1 METKSREINLLT
13 YFVVFLTFY
22 HVIARFGLAVDLQWH
37 TDVGR
42 DKLLTPPHLM
52 IFSGIIPTMIFL
64 VCYIVWHSFVKTKPK
79 SGMQVWI
86 FSAPIPIWIILSGMI
101 TLILGGLYD
110 DLWHSSYGVDT
121 TIITPP
127 HIWTF
132 AGGMIVELA
141 TIILALQIKQRTQS
155 NHQLLNISMLFT
167 MWALVYHLHL
177 AFANF
182 LDPRVWVI
190 EIIGIEIILHFI
202 FAGSALLIMLPIM
215 RSISGDE
222 GIISLAGLMLASQL
236 LFILLVPKLV
246 DLMMGTEHVY
256 RPGSPNTVWAA
267 QCLPWLLFLGVLI
280 IKKYS
285 SFDNATSMIALVIIV
300 DAAWLP
306 TFIQHIPS
314 EVGIV
319 NTVISVIISVVI
331 LRCIWLLNPKI
342 ILAIQGLS
350 QEYSSKENSKSK
362 LAKSLVTIVLFSLLL
377 PSVSA
382 HSIHF
387 VEEGEGFDAPKRF
400 LIDVDDEYLWV
411 EFMIWPPKATTEASI
426 VIYSHDNESTEIDN
440 VWVELIQESD
450 KGDVTMI
457 TELDNPGDYQ
467 LWQGSVL
474 FPFSGNQTLQ
484 IWSEVDGNQSYTE
497 IPVIVDSPALLPVWL
512 AWVIGIAWPSA
523 LVVFWWRVSLRIDQ
537 VV

>member
-1 METKSREINLLT
+1 MEKKSREINLLT

-79 SGMQVWI
+79 NGMKVWI
-86 FSAPIPIWIILSGMI
+86 FSAPVPIWIILSGMI
-101 TLILGGLYD
+101 TLIFGGLYD

-222 GIISLAGLMLASQL
+222 GIISLAGLLLASQL

-267 QCLPWLLFLGVLI
+267 QCLPWLLFLGVLV

-331 LRCIWLLNPKI
+331 LRFIWSLNPKI
-342 ILAIQGLS
+342 ILAIEGLS

-362 LAKSLVTIVLFSLLL
+362 LTKSLATIVLLSLLL

-450 KGDVTMI
+450 KGDVTMV
-457 TELDNPGDYQ
+457 TELDNPGDFQ

-523 LVVFWWRVSLRIDQ
+523 LVVFWWRVSLRIDW

>member
-86 FSAPIPIWIILSGMI
+86 FSAPIPIWIILNGII

-267 QCLPWLLFLGVLI
+267 QCLPWLLFLGVLV

-285 SFDNATSMIALVIIV
+285 SFDNAVSMIALVISSMQHGY
-300 DAAWLP
+300 LP
-306 TFIQHIPS
+306 SFSTYQARLALLIRLFQ
-314 EVGIV
+314 
-319 NTVISVIISVVI
+319 IISSFI
-331 LRCIWLLNPKI
+331 
-342 ILAIQGLS
+342 
-350 QEYSSKENSKSK
+350 
-362 LAKSLVTIVLFSLLL
+362 
-377 PSVSA
+377 
-382 HSIHF
+382 
-387 VEEGEGFDAPKRF
+387 RF
-400 LIDVDDEYLWV
+400 LA
-411 EFMIWPPKATTEASI
+411 M
-426 VIYSHDNESTEIDN
+426 
-440 VWVELIQESD
+440 
-450 KGDVTMI
+450 
-457 TELDNPGDYQ
+457 
-467 LWQGSVL
+467 
-474 FPFSGNQTLQ
+474 
-484 IWSEVDGNQSYTE
+484 
-497 IPVIVDSPALLPVWL
+497 
-512 AWVIGIAWPSA
+512 
-523 LVVFWWRVSLRIDQ
+523 
-537 VV
+537 

>member
-141 TIILALQIKQRTQS
+141 TIILALQIKQLTQS

-285 SFDNATSMIALVIIV
+285 SFDNPTSMISLVIIV

-314 EVGIV
+314 EVGVV

-331 LRCIWLLNPKI
+331 LRFIWLLNPKI
-342 ILAIQGLS
+342 MMAIQRLS

-362 LAKSLVTIVLFSLLL
+362 LPKSLVTIVLLSLLL

-512 AWVIGIAWPSA
+512 AWVVGIAWPSA
-523 LVVFWWRVSLRIDQ
+523 LVVFWWRVSLRID
-537 VV
+537 

>member
-1 METKSREINLLT
+1 
-13 YFVVFLTFY
+13 
-22 HVIARFGLAVDLQWH
+22 
-37 TDVGR
+37 
-42 DKLLTPPHLM
+42 
-52 IFSGIIPTMIFL
+52 
-64 VCYIVWHSFVKTKPK
+64 
-79 SGMQVWI
+79 
-86 FSAPIPIWIILSGMI
+86 
-101 TLILGGLYD
+101 
-110 DLWHSSYGVDT
+110 
-121 TIITPP
+121 
-127 HIWTF
+127 
-132 AGGMIVELA
+132 
-141 TIILALQIKQRTQS
+141 
-155 NHQLLNISMLFT
+155 
-167 MWALVYHLHL
+167 
-177 AFANF
+177 
-182 LDPRVWVI
+182 
-190 EIIGIEIILHFI
+190 
-202 FAGSALLIMLPIM
+202 
-215 RSISGDE
+215 
-222 GIISLAGLMLASQL
+222 
-236 LFILLVPKLV
+236 
-246 DLMMGTEHVY
+246 
-256 RPGSPNTVWAA
+256 
-267 QCLPWLLFLGVLI
+267 
-280 IKKYS
+280 
-285 SFDNATSMIALVIIV
+285 MIALVIIV

-314 EVGIV
+314 EVGVV

-331 LRCIWLLNPKI
+331 LRFIWLLNPKI
-342 ILAIQGLS
+342 IMAIQGLS

-523 LVVFWWRVSLRIDQ
+523 LVVFWWRVSLRID
-537 VV
+537 

>member
-285 SFDNATSMIALVIIV
+285 SFDNPNSMIALVIIV

-314 EVGIV
+314 EVGVV

-331 LRCIWLLNPKI
+331 LRCIWFLNPKI
-342 ILAIQGLS
+342 MMAIQGLS
-350 QEYSSKENSKSK
+350 QEYSSKENTKSK

-523 LVVFWWRVSLRIDQ
+523 LVVFWWRVSLRID
-537 VV
+537 